1 MLRQRRLAL
10 ITSFLLLLASLGS
23 QPLCAANLSR
33 LDVTAASGSGDMWFV
48 LDDAVVHKA
57 FTLSNPSR
65 IVIDFHNTRLN
76 TTIAN
81 NLQHLPGFTRV
92 RVGWPAPDILR
103 LVLEFKMPVRLGIV
117 QEEAP
122 HRFHVQYQSL
132 GKAQTQNQALLQR
145 SSSSVPRASA
155 PVAAHAAVHKP
166 SYPVHYVAQKAHFV
180 VILDPGH
187 GGHDPGALGPKKTQ
201 EKHIT
206 LAIAKRLKTIIDRQP
221 GMRAVLTRSGDY
233 YVGLR
238 ERLGIARKAH
248 GDLFISIH
256 ADAFHNPYSS
266 GASIFAL
273 SQRGATSEAARW
285 LATKENFSELG
296 GVNLK
301 NLDDDSG
308 IVRTVL
314 LDLSQTATIS
324 SSLSMGSSVL
334 GELRQVTKLHN
345 RHVEQARFMVLKSPD
360 IPSILIET
368 GFISN
373 PNEERNLSTPAYQE
387 RMSLAIY
394 KGVAQ
399 YFRMH
404 PPERLA
410 RAPNAKSDLYR
421 VRPGDSFA
429 SIAAAHQLTEAKLK
443 AANPTAS
450 ARGLRPGQRLEI
462 PIA

>member
-1 MLRQRRLAL
+1 MFRQLRFVL
-10 ITSFLLLLASLGS
+10 ITVLLLFVLGNS
-23 QPLCAANLSR
+23 ALCAANLSKLEVSTTPR
-33 LDVTAASGSGDMWFV
+33 GGDMWFV
-48 LDDAVVHKA
+48 LDDSVVHKA

-65 IVIDFHNTRLN
+65 IVIDFHDTHLN
-76 TTIAN
+76 ATIASS
-81 NLQHLPGFTRV
+81 LQDMPGFTRV
-92 RVGWPAPDILR
+92 RVGRPTPHVLR
-103 LVLEFKMPVRLGIV
+103 LVLEFKMPVRLGVV
-117 QEEAP
+117 QEEP
-122 HRFHVQYQSL
+122 RHRFHVGYYRYDAVQPRT
-132 GKAQTQNQALLQR
+132 KADTAR
-145 SSSSVPRASA
+145 VVGVPAAASSP
-155 PVAAHAAVHKP
+155 KP
-166 SYPVHYVAQKAHFV
+166 TTSYPTQYVTQKTHFV

-187 GGHDPGALGPKKTQ
+187 GGHDPGALGPNKTQ
-201 EKHIT
+201 EKRIT

-221 GMRAVLTRSGDY
+221 GMRAVLTRQGDY

-256 ADAFHNPYSS
+256 ADAFHNPHSS

-285 LATKENFSELG
+285 LATKENYSELG

-308 IVRTVL
+308 MVRTVL

-324 SSLSMGSSVL
+324 SSLTMGSSVL
-334 GELRQVTKLHN
+334 SALRQVTKLHN
-345 RHVEQARFMVLKSPD
+345 RRVEQARFMVLKSPD
-360 IPSILIET
+360 IPSILVET

-373 PNEERNLSTPAYQE
+373 PHEERNLSTPAYQE

-399 YFRMH
+399 YFRSH

-410 RAPNAKSDLYR
+410 RAPQINPRLYQ
-421 VRPGDSFA
+421 VRSGDSFA
-429 SIAAAHQLTEAKLK
+429 SIAAAHNVTEARLK
-443 AANPTAS
+443 AANPTAL
-450 ARGLRPGQRLEI
+450 AHGLRPGQRVEI